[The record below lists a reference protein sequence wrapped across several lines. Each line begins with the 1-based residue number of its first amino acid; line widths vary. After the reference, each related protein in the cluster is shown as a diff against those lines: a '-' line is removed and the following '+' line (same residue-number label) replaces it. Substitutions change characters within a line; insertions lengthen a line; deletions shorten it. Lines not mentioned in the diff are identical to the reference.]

1 MLDNEAGRGS
11 ILSAVVM
18 QETAEEICVSGCGL
32 HDDIM
37 MDVRADVAG
46 DIVKCLSDL

>member
-18 QETAEEICVSGCGL
+18 QETAEEICVSVCVL

-37 MDVRADVAG
+37 IDVCADEVF
-46 DIVKCLSDL
+46 V